1 MEKVGPEQFLNDGL
15 ANQIIDVRSPAE
27 YAKGHIP
34 SSVNIPI
41 FDNLERAKVGTVY
54 KQQSREEAI
63 ALGLEIVG
71 PKMKSFTDEAKKI
84 AQNGILNV
92 HCWRGGMRSE
102 KMAWLFDLVGL
113 QTRVLEGGYKA
124 YRYYLHEYLSKISG
138 LVVLQGPTGSGKT
151 KILHALKKS
160 GQQVLDLEGL
170 ANHKGSAFGGLGE
183 KEQPTTQQF
192 QNDILAELSSF
203 DISEPIWVESES
215 LTIGK
220 VYLPEELWKKMNEAV
235 VIAIDVPR
243 EFRIQHI
250 IEQYGLFSSG
260 ELTSKISQ
268 LSQNMGGA
276 NVQQA
281 VSFVEEGD
289 LSKAVD
295 LLLNYYDKYY
305 AHSASKYKLH
315 KPNSIKLNTDDANKN
330 AEILINQISELD
342 I

>member
-1 MEKVGPEQFLNDGL
+1 MEKVGPEQFLRDGL

-34 SSVNIPI
+34 GSVNIPI

-54 KQQSREEAI
+54 KQQSKEEAI

-71 PKMKSFTDEAKKI
+71 PKMKAFTEEAKRY
-84 AQNGILNV
+84 ALNGILNV

-102 KMAWLFDLVGL
+102 KMAWLFELVGL
-113 QTRVLEGGYKA
+113 QTCVLDGGYKA
-124 YRYYLHEYLSKISG
+124 YRYYLHDYLSKISG

-151 KILHALKKS
+151 KILHALKNS

-183 KEQPTTQQF
+183 QEQPTTQQF
-192 QNDILAELSSF
+192 QNDILAEISLF
-203 DISEPIWVESES
+203 NLSEPIWVESES

-250 IEQYGLFSSG
+250 IEQYGSFSSD
-260 ELTSKISQ
+260 ELSAKISQ
-268 LSQNMGGA
+268 LSQNMGSA

-281 VSFVEEGD
+281 VSHVKEGD
-289 LSKAVD
+289 LNSAVD

-315 KPNSIKLNTDDANKN
+315 KPNCIKLDTDDADKN